1 MALVA
6 GKRAVRYAAADEEH
20 GNSPASSLAK
30 EIRPDLGFENDD
42 DRRPDGAERSANA
55 KSPVKLKVEY
65 SVREGHPLSGQ
76 RLPGHGCRRAD
87 ECPATRNRSGRDRKS
102 LISLAARC
110 GALQSGKCGTVAR
123 GRSQLGATAAQ
134 GIVG

>member
-55 KSPVKLKVEY
+55 KSPVKRKVEY
-65 SVREGHPLSGQ
+65 SVREGHPLSGE
-76 RLPGHGCRRAD
+76 RLPGDGCRGDD
-87 ECPATRNRSGRDRKS
+87 EWPARVFCFQTPGERD
-102 LISLAARC
+102 A
-110 GALQSGKCGTVAR
+110 GKHFTDGNSMNPNCAWTIKG
-123 GRSQLGATAAQ
+123 
-134 GIVG
+134 